1 LQTLTLHVGASCGNP
16 AETALRGNGEKT
28 MRTGLSL
35 SELAAKIEGNKALK
49 QDFIADTKATTM
61 QVQND
66 KTIVL
71 ELPQP
76 GSAIANT
83 FPVLKLAHDQIGAR
97 TGIPAKYYDRMLTE
111 APDLLATNVNAWFR
125 KNPEKRMVR
134 TLGGDAR
141 AFLSNRYNR
150 IENEEIAEVV
160 LPILAD
166 IPEVR
171 ILSSEITEK
180 RMYIQALTPRV
191 EGKVA
196 LNDVV
201 QCGVVISNSETGHGA
216 VSISPLVYRL
226 RCLNGMIAND
236 GRLRANHVGGRIEET
251 EALYADDT
259 RKADDRAILL
269 KVRDH
274 VRNAVDAVAF
284 AKRVEAMS
292 ALTTAKVI
300 GDPERVIE
308 VLAKKVGATDG
319 ERTGILRSLIEGG
332 DLTAW
337 GLLNAVTAQAHTSK
351 DYDRSVEFERMGG
364 ALLELP
370 RSEWRSVLEA
380 A

>member
-1 LQTLTLHVGASCGNP
+1 MKTGLTLSQ
-16 AETALRGNGEKT
+16 
-28 MRTGLSL
+28 
-35 SELAAKIEGNKALK
+35 LAAKIEGNKALK

-66 KTIVL
+66 RTVVL

-76 GSAIANT
+76 DSAIPAS

-166 IPEVR
+166 IPDVR
-171 ILSSEITEK
+171 IISAEITER
-180 RMYIQALTPRV
+180 RMYIQALTPRIQGEV
-191 EGKVA
+191 KKG
-196 LNDVV
+196 DVV
-201 QCGVVISNSETGHGA
+201 QAGIVISNSEVGHGS

-226 RCLNGMIAND
+226 ICLNGMIAND

-292 ALTTAKVI
+292 DLTTARVT
-300 GDPERVIE
+300 GDPARVIE
-308 VLAKKVGATDG
+308 VLAKKIGATDG
-319 ERTGILRSLIEGG
+319 ESSGLLRSLIEGG
-332 DLTAW
+332 DLSAW
-337 GLLNAVTAQAHTSK
+337 GLLNAVTAQAHSAR
-351 DYDRSVEFERMGG
+351 DYDRSVEFEKMGG